1 MCGGGPKG
9 PTAAELTEQAKANK
23 ELVEADTAKIEA
35 ERQAEKDKEAAKVM
49 ADNKAMA
56 EADQKRK
63 QRQQTLLGGI
73 LSDEEDDDDTLP
85 DGTAA
90 PSATKSRKK
99 SKTILQSLGE

>member
-9 PTAAELTEQAKANK
+9 PTAAELTAQAESNK
-23 ELVEADTAKIEA
+23 KLVEAETTKIEA
-35 ERQAEKDKEAAKVM
+35 ERQLAKDKEAAKVM

-56 EADQKRK
+56 EADKSRK
-63 QRQQTLLGGI
+63 QRQQTLLQGI
-73 LSDEEDDDDTLP
+73 LSSGEEEDDTLP

-90 PSATKSRKK
+90 PSVTKSRKK